1 MKALLITLTA
11 LVFVGCT
18 ESTAPVNYSITVM
31 NEVGG
36 DACAASVR
44 IDDGTMYCCIR
55 GDDSMRIPAH
65 EGANVLY
72 IRFSARNDL
81 PMVPFDTINLTA
93 SRPNVTRSINCTW

>member
-1 MKALLITLTA
+1 MKAILIA
-11 LVFVGCT
+11 LGMTVIASCSD
-18 ESTAPVNYSITVM
+18 STAPVSYSIMVK

-55 GDDSMRIPAH
+55 GGDSMRIPAH

-81 PMVPFDTINLTA
+81 PMVPFDTITLTP
-93 SRPNVTRSINCTW
+93 SRPQVTRSINCTW